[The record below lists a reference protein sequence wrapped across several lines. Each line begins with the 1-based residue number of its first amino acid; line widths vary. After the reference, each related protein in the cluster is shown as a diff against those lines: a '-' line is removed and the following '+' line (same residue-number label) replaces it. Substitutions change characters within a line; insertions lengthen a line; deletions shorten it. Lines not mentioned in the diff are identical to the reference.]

1 MHGAWEA
8 GLRERVEAR
17 AAARHARQRLRGQPA
32 EGEAAADGATA
43 EAEAAGVTA
52 KAGGDAGASTG
63 DGGGGGGAAEASSR
77 HTWSKLLPGGLTVE
91 VCKAWQ
97 RVPGPETHA
106 AIEWLRAQVA
116 SGEMR
121 SGQPYEYYLDALGE
135 AGRMPAGLAAA
146 QTSDR
151 TGLA

>member
-8 GLRERVEAR
+8 GLRERIEER
-17 AAARHARQRLRGQPA
+17 AAARHARQWLRGQPA

-43 EAEAAGVTA
+43 EAGATA
-52 KAGGDAGASTG
+52 NAGGDAEASAG

-77 HTWSKLLPGGLTVE
+77 RAWSKLLPGGLTVE
-91 VCKAWQ
+91 VCRAWQ

-135 AGRMPAGLAAA
+135 AGGEVR
-146 QTSDR
+146 QV
-151 TGLA
+151 